1 MRLKAKY
8 LMLLLLLPVLAAQ
21 GQSVDTAAAGKPL
34 NPQFIRHVIKTNP
47 LPILWASIPFTSEF
61 RYVQEVPIARYQS
74 LQLGFSY
81 IGKSVILTL
90 IENASRHKNE
100 PRVVVSGFRIQFSH
114 RYYFTELEYAPVGFY
129 IGPHISYSTAKFSTR
144 YGMIF
149 NNYLQGTHY
158 NINLIGGVQLLADDF
173 TVDVFGGLGYKKNTW
188 VSHSANNVISMDLT
202 DSRLYNSPVKI
213 TLGFN
218 IGMAFE

>member
-1 MRLKAKY
+1 MRLKAK
-8 LMLLLLLPVLAAQ
+8 LLLLLLVLPAFAVQAQ
-21 GQSVDTAAAGKPL
+21 TADTAAGKPL
-34 NPQFIRHVIKTNP
+34 NPQFIKHVIKTNP
-47 LPILWASIPFTSEF
+47 VPILWASIPFTSEF

-81 IGKSVILTL
+81 LGKSVILTL
-90 IENASRHKNE
+90 IENAARHKNE
-100 PRVVVSGFRIQFSH
+100 PRVVVSGFRVQFSH
-114 RYYFTELEYAPVGFY
+114 RYYFTELDYAPVGLY

-158 NINLIGGVQLLADDF
+158 NINLIGGVQMPIEDVM
-173 TVDVFGGLGYKKNTW
+173 VDIYAGLGYKKNTW
-188 VSHSANNVISMDLT
+188 ESHSSSNVISMDLT
-202 DSRLYNSPVKI
+202 DSKLYNSPVKI

-218 IGMAFE
+218 VGLAFE